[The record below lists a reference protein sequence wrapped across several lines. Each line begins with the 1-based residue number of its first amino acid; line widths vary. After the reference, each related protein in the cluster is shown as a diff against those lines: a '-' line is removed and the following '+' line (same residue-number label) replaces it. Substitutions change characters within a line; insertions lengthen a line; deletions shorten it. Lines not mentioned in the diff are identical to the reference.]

1 MKMMRSMTAFFLATS
16 LLLLVTIRAHTQGA
30 VRETADVVG
39 QGNAG
44 PVVSEGGASLIRTAN
59 GITVAVKMPTP
70 IPFTYNYPPPNA
82 FQPTVIMG
90 APEVFTGWAFVF
102 NYPDLCSDPCDS
114 NDLGVDKPALG
125 GAYNFAG
132 HPAGGGTLRL
142 AGHVSIG
149 ETPFGATHARLENPL
164 GAEIHLAIAPHGTLQ
179 PDLMP
184 TQINTPIGSPQFWWL
199 AFFVP

>member
-1 MKMMRSMTAFFLATS
+1 MTAFFITTS
-16 LLLLVTIRAHTQGA
+16 LLLLITIRAHADGA
-30 VRETADVVG
+30 VGETADVVG
-39 QGNAG
+39 QSPAG
-44 PVVSEGGASLIRTAN
+44 PVVSEDGASLIRTAN

-70 IPFTYNYPPPNA
+70 TPFTYNYPPPNA

-102 NYPDLCSDPCDS
+102 NYPDLCSVPCDS
-114 NDLGVDKPALG
+114 NDLGVNVPALG

-132 HPAGGGTLRL
+132 HVSGGGKLRM
-142 AGHVSIG
+142 AGHVSVG

-179 PDLMP
+179 SDLMS
-184 TQINTPIGSPQFWWL
+184 TQINTPIGSAPFWWL
-199 AFFVP
+199 AFFTP